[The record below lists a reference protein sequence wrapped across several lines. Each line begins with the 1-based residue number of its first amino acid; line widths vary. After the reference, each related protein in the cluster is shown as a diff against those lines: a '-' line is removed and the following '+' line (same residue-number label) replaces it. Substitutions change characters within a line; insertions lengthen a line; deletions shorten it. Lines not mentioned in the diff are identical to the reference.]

1 MDPYLTMQGRLV
13 ADPTQHSVSSGLK
26 VTRFRLAAN
35 GRRYD
40 EASSGWVNTETVY
53 MSISCWRQLGDNV
66 MLSLKKG
73 DAVVVRG
80 RVRFREYETEHGR
93 RQSYEIEAQSV
104 GPDLARYVVQLQRPV
119 RDVSDVPPPAGPEES
134 TAAAAAADADPWGE
148 GGVAVREQSVA

>member
-1 MDPYLTMQGRLV
+1 MDPYMTMQGRLV
-13 ADPTQHSVSSGLK
+13 ADPTQQTVSSGLK

-53 MSISCWRQLGDNV
+53 MSVSCWRQLADNV

-80 RVRFREYETEHGR
+80 RVRFREYETEQGR

-104 GPDLARYVVQLQRPV
+104 GPDLARYVVDVRRPV
-119 RDVSDVPPPAGPEES
+119 REVSDVPVQTGPLDES
-134 TAAAAAADADPWGE
+134 PSSADGDPWGD
-148 GGVAVREQSVA
+148 GGMAVRERSVA